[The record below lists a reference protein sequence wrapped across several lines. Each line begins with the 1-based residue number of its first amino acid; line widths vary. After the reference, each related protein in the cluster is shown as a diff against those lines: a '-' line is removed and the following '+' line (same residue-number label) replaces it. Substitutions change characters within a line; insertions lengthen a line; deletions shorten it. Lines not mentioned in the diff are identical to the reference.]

1 VLLYV
6 IIQFF
11 LKGFEQMEAKLKH
24 PLYSVWASMKNRC
37 LCKTNKYWSYYGG
50 RGITICDQWLG
61 KDGFAQFVNDMG
73 PRPDGYSLDRENNN
87 AGYSPENCRWA
98 TRSEQQLNRRNTI
111 ILTIEGRQYFQEK
124 LAKQS
129 GLKADTIK
137 ERAAK
142 GLSFA
147 EIVDPKKRKNTIGL
161 LLGGKANG
169 ERNKAKTH
177 CKYGHEYTPENTIRN
192 GKDGLGRAC
201 KKCHAIRQAEYTK
214 QKKKA

>member
-1 VLLYV
+1 MKSK
-6 IIQFF
+6 I
-11 LKGFEQMEAKLKH
+11 KH
-24 PLYSVWASMKNRC
+24 PLYGVWASMKYRC
-37 LCKTNKYWSYYGG
+37 LNSSSKYWSYYGG
-50 RGITICDQWLG
+50 RGITICSQWLG
-61 KDGFAQFVNDMG
+61 KDGFAQFVSDMG
-73 PRPDGYSLDRENNN
+73 PRPEGYTIDRKNND

-137 ERAAK
+137 ERARQ
-142 GLSFA
+142 GLTYA
-147 EIVDPKKRKNTIGL
+147 EVIAPKKRLNTAGL
-161 LLGGKANG
+161 SLGGKANG

-177 CKYGHEYTPENTIRN
+177 CKYGHEFTPENTKPN

-201 KKCHAIRQAEYTK
+201 KKCNAIRQAEYTK
-214 QKKKA
+214 LKKAATVARSG